1 MEYNRRNFLRRSS
14 RLAGLTAISTFI
26 NPSLAKSVEQALE
39 NSSHLTAQEVAKD
52 ETFWYQIRQAY
63 NVSNTFINFN
73 NGGVSPQPKVVQEA
87 LEYYNRSSNEI
98 PTYNMWRILKR
109 ELVVIKSQLAEIA
122 GCDSGEI
129 VINRNAT
136 EALETI
142 IFGLR
147 LQKGDEVVLC
157 KQDYPNMINAWKQRE
172 HRDGII
178 LKWVDLK
185 MPIENKN
192 SIIRSYTDLFTNQT
206 KIVHITHM
214 INWNGQILPVKDIAQ
229 IAHQRNIEVLVDGAH
244 SFAQFDYSIPD
255 LECDYFGTSL
265 HKWLCAP
272 FGTGMMYV
280 KKDKIKNLYPLLA
293 SEDPESDQIE
303 KFEAIG
309 TRSLGIEIAIG
320 HAINFHQMIGI
331 ERKHQRLLYLK
342 NYWIDRVKHHPKV
355 HIHSP
360 QNPEFGGAIA
370 LFSIQD
376 KTPHEVHVLLHNK
389 PRIHTVAI
397 NHTNIHGV
405 RITPNVYT
413 LIKEMDKLVK
423 EILKIADSV

>member
-1 MEYNRRNFLRRSS
+1 MEYNRRHFLRRSS

-26 NPSLAKSVEQALE
+26 NPSLAQSVEQALDKS
-39 NSSHLTAQEVAKD
+39 NQLSPQELAKD

-63 NVSNTFINFN
+63 TVSSTFINLN

-87 LEYYNRSSNEI
+87 VAFYNRSSNEI
-98 PTYNMWRILKR
+98 PTYHMWRVLKR
-109 ELVVIKSQLAEIA
+109 ELAVTKSNLAEIA
-122 GCDSGEI
+122 GCDSSEI

-157 KQDYPNMINAWKQRE
+157 KQDYPNMMNAWKQRE
-172 HRDGII
+172 QRDGII

-185 MPIENKN
+185 MPIEDKN
-192 SIIRSYTDLFTNQT
+192 SVIEQYTGLFNQRT
-206 KIVHITHM
+206 KIVHLTHV

-229 IAHQRNIEVLVDGAH
+229 IAHQQGIEVVVDGAH
-244 SFAQFDYSIPD
+244 SFAQFDYKIPD
-255 LECDYFGTSL
+255 LACDYFGTSL

-280 KKDKIKNLYPLLA
+280 KKDKIKNLYPLFA
-293 SEDPESDQIE
+293 SDNPESGQIE
-303 KFEAIG
+303 KFEAFG
-309 TRSLGIEIAIG
+309 TRSLATEIAIG

-355 HIHSP
+355 HIHTS
-360 QNPEFGGAIA
+360 QDPEFGSAIS

-376 KTPHEVHVLLHNK
+376 KTPHEVHVLLHDK

-397 NHTNIHGV
+397 NHTSIHGV

-413 LIKEMDKLVK
+413 LVKELDKLVK
-423 EILKIADSV
+423 EILKIADGG